1 MAEAAQTAKLKL
13 ERQRSLEPRSIRRV
27 GSFLRVCIRQ
37 SCVPGSRFADT
48 MASGQTGNVVCL
60 TAHSNSKAL
69 VEVLQTLHDPCVLE
83 FRHGQHGGTEET
95 LARKAYPA
103 I

>member
-1 MAEAAQTAKLKL
+1 MGESAQIAKLKI
-13 ERQRSLEPRSIRRV
+13 ERQGALGPRSIRRV
-27 GSFLRVCIRQ
+27 GSFLRVCIRP

-48 MASGQTGNVVCL
+48 MPSGQTGNEVCL
-60 TAHSNSKAL
+60 TAHGEAL

-103 I
+103 V

>member
-1 MAEAAQTAKLKL
+1 M
-13 ERQRSLEPRSIRRV
+13 P
-27 GSFLRVCIRQ
+27 
-37 SCVPGSRFADT
+37 
-48 MASGQTGNVVCL
+48 SGQTGNEVCL
-60 TAHSNSKAL
+60 TAHGEAL

-103 I
+103 V